1 MELIAH
7 ESLIAAVMSC
17 CTEGKINGLCCLQGL
32 DDVTGE
38 PLVQRDD
45 DSPETVTRR
54 LKDYERQTIPVLEYY
69 RYCILLHYLLLG
81 CQIITVLS
89 KPVISVLI
97 YSYKAQWLQT
107 LSASMHKCNSL
118 ARKEHK
124 QNKLNKDAFVFLCRK
139 QYCYYEFLRSQS
151 SCCENL
157 IWGQLCTLYTVYTST
172 LCSFSNI

>member
-81 CQIITVLS
+81 YIKSDMGTAL
-89 KPVISVLI
+89 
-97 YSYKAQWLQT
+97 Y
-107 LSASMHKCNSL
+107 
-118 ARKEHK
+118 
-124 QNKLNKDAFVFLCRK
+124 
-139 QYCYYEFLRSQS
+139 
-151 SCCENL
+151 
-157 IWGQLCTLYTVYTST
+157 TLYCIHKHIMQF
-172 LCSFSNI
+172 L